1 MSDIKT
7 TSRSK
12 GGDRNDCREECDD
25 HEERPERPDDGCKP
39 RSKCNNDVQEQNELL
54 TKHKAL
60 YWNRISIV
68 QFPPLTT
75 YAIDTGIRQSE
86 RECLNPIIGVIPIAQ
101 DNTNIPPFTDQ
112 TGIQEITALVPIPG
126 TTPASRVMV
135 IPLSPISSWVQVTQ
149 PTEPYWNPKTK
160 TVWITLANGGL
171 TNILLNVLVW
181 NPSYFNGPGE
191 ADPYTIRP
199 NVTDL
204 SNQSF
209 PQ

>member
-12 GGDRNDCREECDD
+12 GGDRNDCREDCDD

-39 RSKCNNDVQEQNELL
+39 RNKCNNDVQKQNELL

-60 YWNRISIV
+60 YWRRISI
-68 QFPPLTT
+68 QRFAPLTT
-75 YAIDTGIRQSE
+75 LAIDTGIRQAE
-86 RECLNPIIGVIPIAQ
+86 RECLDPIIGTIPIPQ
-101 DNTNIPPFTDQ
+101 DLTNIPPFTNQ
-112 TGIQEITALVPIPG
+112 TGIWEISVLTPVPGI
-126 TTPASRVMV
+126 TPASRVMV
-135 IPLSPISSWVQVTQ
+135 VPLSPISSWVQVTQ
-149 PTEPYWNPKTK
+149 PTEPYWNSKTK

-171 TNILLNVLVW
+171 TTILLNVLVW

-191 ADPYTIRP
+191 ADPYNIFYDSRNP
-199 NVTDL
+199 F
-204 SNQSF
+204 NQDF